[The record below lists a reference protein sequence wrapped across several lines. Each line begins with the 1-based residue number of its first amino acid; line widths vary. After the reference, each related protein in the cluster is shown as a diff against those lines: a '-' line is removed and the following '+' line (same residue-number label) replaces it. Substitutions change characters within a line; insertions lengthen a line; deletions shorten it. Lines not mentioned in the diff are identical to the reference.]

1 MLNAITLLLV
11 FQLVGEVISQVLG
24 LPIPGPVVGMLLLFL
39 ALHVRSAMVERLRE
53 TAQNILQ
60 HLSLLFVPA
69 GVGVML
75 HLRRVEHEWIAITL
89 ALVLSTVL
97 TIVVTALTIRSV
109 GRLIRTQHKA
119 ETRP

>member
-119 ETRP
+119 EARP

>member
-1 MLNAITLLLV
+1 MLNAITMLLV
-11 FQLVGEVISQVLG
+11 FQLVGEVISQASG

-53 TAQNILQ
+53 TAQNMLQ

-109 GRLIRTQHKA
+109 GRLIQTQHKA